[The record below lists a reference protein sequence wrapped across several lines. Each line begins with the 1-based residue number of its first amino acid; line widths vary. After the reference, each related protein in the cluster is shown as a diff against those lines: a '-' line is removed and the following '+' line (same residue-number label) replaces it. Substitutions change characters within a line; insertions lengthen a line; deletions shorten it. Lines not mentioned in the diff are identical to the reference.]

1 MNPEKAFGP
10 RQFSLVKPMQNP
22 AGTTILDLRL
32 TLGRTTEKLRSSFH
46 RLNNGEN
53 PPNQIHTMKKNLLA
67 TMLFGAVLAF
77 GAVGCGTT
85 ESASTEPA
93 APEGVK
99 TTVPIPDGHPFA
111 QIKDGMSMDEVYAL
125 LGKPDDTSNH
135 ITGKA
140 FIPHYYGGDTHRT
153 ELIYKGKG
161 RIIFSP
167 RHHFTQSM
175 GVIEVSYN
183 PNEK

>member
-1 MNPEKAFGP
+1 
-10 RQFSLVKPMQNP
+10 
-22 AGTTILDLRL
+22 
-32 TLGRTTEKLRSSFH
+32 
-46 RLNNGEN
+46 
-53 PPNQIHTMKKNLLA
+53 
-67 TMLFGAVLAF
+67 MLFGAALAF
-77 GAVGCGTT
+77 GVVGCGTT
-85 ESASTEPA
+85 ESASSEAPA
-93 APEGVK
+93 EETKAA
-99 TTVPIPDGHPFA
+99 VPIPAGHPFA

-167 RHHFTQSM
+167 RHHFTQAM
-175 GVIEVSYN
+175 GVIEIVYN